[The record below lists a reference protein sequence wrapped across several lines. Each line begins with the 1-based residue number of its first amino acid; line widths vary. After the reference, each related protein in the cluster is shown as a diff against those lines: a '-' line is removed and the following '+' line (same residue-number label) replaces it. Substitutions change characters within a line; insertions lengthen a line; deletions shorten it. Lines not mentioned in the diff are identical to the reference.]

1 MLFDIINPSDPYTM
15 EAPDLEIAACA
26 VCLLGSGQYGLNEL
40 SGDKSGTVPMFPFG
54 GHDAWFTKQ
63 FGRDFGASVDQV
75 IKTRRHVLAGALAS
89 VRIGSAVTRREFD
102 AELAKLA
109 ADDEAAM
116 FLTAF
121 HDKHRTSVNDIG
133 RHAWALG
140 VAILEHGGAPEGETI
155 Q

>member
-1 MLFDIINPSDPYTM
+1 MLFEIINPSDPYTM

-40 SGDKSGTVPMFPFG
+40 SGDKSGHVPVFLLG
-54 GHDAWFTKQ
+54 GHDEWFTKQ
-63 FGRDFGASVDQV
+63 FGKDFGASLNAVLM
-75 IKTRRHVLAGALAS
+75 TRRQVLAGALAS
-89 VRIGSAVTRREFD
+89 VRVGDASLRREFD

-116 FLTAF
+116 FLTVF
-121 HDKHRTSVNDIG
+121 HDSKRTSMNDIG
-133 RHAWALG
+133 RHAWQLG
-140 VAILEHGGAPEGETI
+140 VAILEHGGAPEGETL

>member
-1 MLFDIINPSDPYTM
+1 MLFEIINPSDPYTM

-40 SGDKSGTVPMFPFG
+40 SGDKTGHVPVFLLG
-54 GHDAWFTKQ
+54 GHDEWFSKQ
-63 FGRDFGASVDQV
+63 FGKDFGASMDEA
-75 IKTRRHVLAGALAS
+75 IKTRRHVLAAALAS
-89 VRIGSAVTRREFD
+89 VRVGSAVTRREFD
-102 AELAKLA
+102 ADLAKLA
-109 ADDEAAM
+109 SDDEAAM
-116 FLTAF
+116 FLTDF
-121 HDKHRTSVNDIG
+121 HDSKRTSMNDIG

>member
-1 MLFDIINPSDPYTM
+1 MLFEIINPSDPYTM

-40 SGDKSGTVPMFPFG
+40 GGDKTGHVPMFPVG
-54 GHDAWFTKQ
+54 GHDEWFTKQ
-63 FGRDFGASVDQV
+63 FGKNFGASLNAVLM
-75 IKTRRHVLAGALAS
+75 TRRHVLAGALAS
-89 VRIGSAVTRREFD
+89 VRVGDAALRREFD

-121 HDKHRTSVNDIG
+121 HDSKRSSMNDIG
-133 RHAWALG
+133 RHAWQLG
-140 VAILEHGGAPEGETI
+140 VAILENGGAPEGETI